1 MLSVVVGMAFPG
13 APDAE
18 AQGSHGGY
26 TYTQRICQEYGQ
38 QPRWYGVREA
48 MTGSDWRSD
57 GGWAIVLE
65 RGSGIS
71 TTITFSQGSNP
82 ERSMEQFN
90 NVPYT
95 AGAPLVDNSGGVWH
109 GHQGLNVHGSN
120 LYDGRLLVL
129 DADKNGI
136 LTAADAVYG
145 AANDKLYLLF
155 YARGPEVAYGGSYI
169 RWANMAWCR

>member
-1 MLSVVVGMAFPG
+1 MLVVAVGMAFPG

-38 QPRWYGVREA
+38 QPRHYQVRVPIP
-48 MTGSDWRSD
+48 GSDWRSD

-65 RGSGIS
+65 RGSGVRS
-71 TTITFSQGSNP
+71 TTAFTSGSNP
-82 ERSMEQFN
+82 ERTMTQFN
-90 NVPYT
+90 NVYT
-95 AGAPLVDNSGGVWH
+95 AGRAIVDNSGGTWD

-145 AANDKLYLLF
+145 SANNRLYLLF
-155 YARGPEVAYGGSYI
+155 YATETVLYGGSYI
-169 RWANMAWCR
+169 RWVNMQWCR